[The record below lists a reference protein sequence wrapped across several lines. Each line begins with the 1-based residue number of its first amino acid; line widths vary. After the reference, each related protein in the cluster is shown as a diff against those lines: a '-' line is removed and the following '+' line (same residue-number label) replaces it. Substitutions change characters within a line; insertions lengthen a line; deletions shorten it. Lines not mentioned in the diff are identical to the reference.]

1 MRIAV
6 TNAPTGLPLEAP
18 GVAVAK
24 SLTRDLD
31 LIMLF
36 ATTQKELKARWP
48 KAIAAL
54 KPGGA
59 LWVAYPKKSSG
70 VETDLAEGEWA
81 ATQGSGWNPITMI
94 GVDETWSAVR
104 FKYAPEL
111 EKERHARQREAI
123 ADTDGTICVDRAAR
137 VVTPPKDLQKLL
149 ASHAKAHATFDGLSF
164 TNRKEYVIWILDAKR
179 PATRADRLTK
189 TIEKLARGKKNPSEK

>member
-48 KAIAAL
+48 KVIAAL

-70 VETDLAEGEWA
+70 PW
-81 ATQGSGWNPITMI
+81 
-94 GVDETWSAVR
+94 
-104 FKYAPEL
+104 
-111 EKERHARQREAI
+111 
-123 ADTDGTICVDRAAR
+123 CC
-137 VVTPPKDLQKLL
+137 
-149 ASHAKAHATFDGLSF
+149 
-164 TNRKEYVIWILDAKR
+164 
-179 PATRADRLTK
+179 
-189 TIEKLARGKKNPSEK
+189 